1 MIPALPLPRSLSAN
15 DIGVEGALAL
25 MAVSAAM
32 FNETQIRHLEC
43 AAAP

>member
-15 DIGVEGALAL
+15 DIGVEGASALA
-25 MAVSAAM
+25 AVVK
-32 FNETQIRHLEC
+32 ETQIRHLEC